1 MIPRIIYNGLDIT
14 IPVLLFWVL
23 QIVAGWWFV
32 MRTGKV
38 EDKAKNTK
46 GVEENAVA
54 AIESVERKGE
64 VGQRKRDKSGVRRRG

>member
-32 MRTGKV
+32 MRKGKV
-38 EDKAKNTK
+38 EDKAKNAK
-46 GVEENAVA
+46 GVEENVMA
-54 AIESVERKGE
+54 AMKSVERKGE
-64 VGQRKRDKSGVRRRG
+64 AGQRDSGRETKAE